1 MAEGSYTVMHLDL
14 ASLDSVRH
22 LHTPGRTLDHTH
34 LTALSVVRPCKP
46 QMLKLPCRLL
56 RCAASYATDR

>member
-34 LTALSVVRPCKP
+34 LTALSVVRP
-46 QMLKLPCRLL
+46 
-56 RCAASYATDR
+56 